1 LPEYENDVI
10 VRSVFQPVPVT
21 RVVTET
27 AEASS
32 FVLDTSMPY
41 EAGQFVTVR
50 VSIDGEHHQRCYSMS
65 SAPGVDD
72 EFVITV
78 KRVPGGL
85 VSNWLLD
92 HVTTGSTLEISEPA
106 GRFTLGDRPVV
117 AFAAGS
123 GITPIASLLK
133 VADRGRLLYANRD
146 RASTIF
152 PGIDAEHRFDVED
165 GFVDEAAVKGF
176 LGDELDADCFVC
188 GPTPFMDVVEAALLG
203 AGVPAARIRIER
215 FTPVEVEVVEAVGP
229 CRITIELGGRTAA
242 TDHHP
247 GTTILQAARQ
257 AGLAPPFS
265 CESGSCA
272 TCMARLLDGE
282 VQMHVNNALTDDE
295 VTDGWI
301 LTCQSVPTS
310 AAVHVQYEGA

>member
-1 LPEYENDVI
+1 MPDYENDVI
-10 VRSVFQPVPVT
+10 VAAVFQAVPVV

-41 EAGQFVTVR
+41 AAGQFVTVR
-50 VSIDGEHHQRCYSMS
+50 VTIDGEVHQRCYSMS
-65 SAPGVDD
+65 SAPGIDD

-92 HVTTGSTLEISEPA
+92 HVVAGSVLEVSEPA

-133 VADRGRLLYANRD
+133 AAGGGRLLYANRD

-152 PGIDAEHRFDVED
+152 PSIAAEHRYDDEH
-165 GFVDEAAVKGF
+165 GFVDEAAVKA
-176 LGDELDADCFVC
+176 LLDDGADYFVC
-188 GPTPFMDVVEAALLG
+188 GPTPFMAVVESALLA
-203 AGVPAARIRIER
+203 AGVEADRIRIER
-215 FTPVEVEVVEAVGP
+215 FTPVVVEVEEPAGP
-229 CRITIELGGRTAA
+229 CRITIELDGRSVA

-247 GTTILQAARQ
+247 GTTLLQAARQ

-272 TCMARLLDGE
+272 TCMARLSSGE
-282 VQMHVNNALTDDE
+282 VRMHVNNALTDDE
-295 VTDGWI
+295 VAEGWI

-310 AAVHVQYEGA
+310 ASVRVVYEGN

>member
-1 LPEYENDVI
+1 MENDVI
-10 VRSVFQPVPVT
+10 VAAVFQPVPVV
-21 RVVTET
+21 RVVEET

-50 VSIDGEHHQRCYSMS
+50 VTIDGEAHQRCYSMS
-65 SAPGVDD
+65 SAPGIDD

-92 HVTTGSTLEISEPA
+92 HVVAGSMLEISEPA
-106 GRFTLGDRPVV
+106 GRFTLGSRPVV

-133 VADRGRLLYANRD
+133 VRPGRLLYANRD
-146 RASTIF
+146 AASTIF
-152 PGIDAEHRFDVED
+152 PGIDAVHRYDVEH
-165 GFVDEAAVKGF
+165 GFVDEAAVK
-176 LGDELDADCFVC
+176 ELADGDADHFVC
-188 GPTPFMDVVEAALLG
+188 GPAPFMDVVELALLA
-203 AGVPAARIRIER
+203 AGVPPERIRLER
-215 FTPVEVEVVEAVGP
+215 FTPVAVDADATGP
-229 CRITIELGGRTAA
+229 CRITIELDGRTAA

-257 AGLAPPFS
+257 AGLSPPFS

-272 TCMARLLDGE
+272 TCMAMLTDGS
-282 VQMHVNNALTDDE
+282 VRMYVNDALTDDE
-295 VTDGWI
+295 VAEGWI

-310 AAVHVQYEGA
+310 ASVHVRYEGA

>member
-1 LPEYENDVI
+1 VARVI
-10 VRSVFQPVPVT
+10 
-21 RVVTET
+21 TET

-32 FVLDTSMPY
+32 FVLDTTMPY
-41 EAGQFVTVR
+41 VAGQFVTVR
-50 VSIDGEHHQRCYSMS
+50 VTIDGEAHQRCYSMS

-92 HVTTGSTLEISEPA
+92 NVAAGSTLEVSEPA
-106 GRFTLGDRPVV
+106 GRFVLGDRPVV

-133 VADRGRLLYANRD
+133 VRPGRLLYANRD

-152 PGIDAEHRFDVED
+152 PSLPAVHHFDVED
-165 GFVDEAAVKGF
+165 GYVDEAAVKA
-176 LGDELDADCFVC
+176 LLDDEADYFVC

-203 AGVPAARIRIER
+203 AGVPSERIRIER
-215 FTPVEVEVVEAVGP
+215 FTPVAVDVDDPTGP
-229 CRITIELGGRTAA
+229 CRITIELHGRTGE

-257 AGLAPPFS
+257 LGMSPPFS

-272 TCMARLLDGE
+272 TCMAHLESGE
-282 VQMHVNNALTDDE
+282 VRMHVNNALTDDE
-295 VTDGWI
+295 VDEGWI

-310 AAVHVQYEGA
+310 SSVHVIYEGT